1 MDVVDQPVYLCVV
14 GKTYVKHFTGY
25 SEGPFLRLGTHRK
38 NHVEVLQN
46 FIDGDV
52 YICVDPA
59 DPDCPIHAR
68 QSTGRRDGKLPG
80 FTLGDRWGRGLLR
93 RQFYRTCSDTPDDCE
108 HCARE
113 KKQFH
118 SHEAI
123 FTLADV

>member
-1 MDVVDQPVYLCVV
+1 MSPFICVN
-14 GKTYVKHFTGY
+14 HFTEY
-25 SEGPFLRLGTHRK
+25 SEGTFSCLRPRCK

-93 RQFYRTCSDTPDDCE
+93 RQFYRTCPDTPDDCE
-108 HCARE
+108 YRAGE

-118 SHEAI
+118 FHEAN